1 MLGKCSNLQQL
12 HAWYKIY
19 CNALHLPKSE
29 KTICFFD
36 VHVSCKNWKRGNWV
50 LRTHCWKKKRPQS
63 LPQWKWLL
71 DQKPSSSPIF
81 VIIVT
86 FIIIIFLFESWKQ
99 ASNGASVWRRKTLS
113 RHGIKSDLYKKCN
126 CTWLFKLDKQD
137 LLTEMN
143 KNESLFTPRYFP
155 KIIQISPWPLRF
167 LRSDPWDIGKLGVDG
182 QGPTS
187 FSVPRPLHTSLTSS
201 SSSHYLSTFISPTLS
216 SSPTLPSRHQTSVLM
231 EKSIRHWFVTICLL
245 WILCFLGLLR
255 LLLQDEVSLAL
266 CGSDFLSITRWWIA
280 QQLRHK

>member
-1 MLGKCSNLQQL
+1 MLGKCSNLHQL
-12 HAWYKIY
+12 HTWYKKY
-19 CNALHLPKSE
+19 CNALHIPKSE
-29 KTICFFD
+29 KTVCFFD
-36 VHVSCKNWKRGNWV
+36 VHVSCKNLKRGNWV

-86 FIIIIFLFESWKQ
+86 IIIIIFLFESWKQ
-99 ASNGASVWRRKTLS
+99 ASYGSSALKEKKKTS
-113 RHGIKSDLYKKCN
+113 NKYGRKSDLYKKYN
-126 CTWLFKLDKQD
+126 CIWLFKLDMQD

-143 KNESLFTPRYFP
+143 KNGSLFTPRYVR

-182 QGPTS
+182 QGPSS

-201 SSSHYLSTFISPTLS
+201 SSSHYLSTFISLTLS
-216 SSPTLPSRHQTSVLM
+216 SSPTSSSRIVL
-231 EKSIRHWFVTICLL
+231 KPVFYGKIN
-245 WILCFLGLLR
+245 
-255 LLLQDEVSLAL
+255 
-266 CGSDFLSITRWWIA
+266 
-280 QQLRHK
+280 